1 MKVLFDE
8 KGYVNSFTIDESGCF
23 EDESNVVILPNP
35 EDEAHFVEYYMH
47 YNKDGF
53 DQAHFEAAMA
63 QKELEQAKAEAQAQ
77 IDELKAQ
84 LASSDYKVIKC
95 MEAQLAGEKMPYNIE
110 AIHAE
115 RQAIR
120 DLINALEAENVN

>member
-84 LASSDYKVIKC
+84 LSASDYKVIKC
-95 MEAQLAGEKMPYNIE
+95 MEAQLTGEEMPYDIE

-115 RQAIR
+115 RQATR
-120 DLINALEAENVN
+120 DLINALENKN

>member
-8 KGYVNSFTIDESGCF
+8 KGYINSFTIDEGGCF

-53 DQAHFEAAMA
+53 DQAHFEAAMTKNA
-63 QKELEQAKAEAQAQ
+63 VEQAKAEVQNQ
-77 IDELKAQ
+77 IYELKAQ
-84 LASSDYKVIKC
+84 LSASDYKVIKC
-95 MEAQLAGEKMPYNIE
+95 MEAQLAGEEMPYDIE
-110 AIHAE
+110 VIHAE

-120 DLINALEAENVN
+120 DLINALEAKI

>member
-8 KGYVNSFTIDESGCF
+8 KGYISSFILDESGCF
-23 EDESNVVILPNP
+23 GDEPNVIILPNP
-35 EDEAHFVEYYMH
+35 EDEDHFVEHYMH

-53 DQAHFEAAMA
+53 DQAHYEAWLV
-63 QKELEQAKAEAQAQ
+63 QKEVDKSNAEVQNQ

-84 LASSDYKVIKC
+84 LSASDYKVIKC
-95 MEAQLAGEKMPYNIE
+95 MEAQLSGEEAPYDIE

-120 DLINALEAENVN
+120 DSINTLEAKSL

>member
-8 KGYVNSFTIDESGCF
+8 KGYIQSFILDEGGCF
-23 EDESNVVILPNP
+23 EDESKVVILPNP

-77 IDELKAQ
+77 IDELKVQ

-95 MEAQLAGEKMPYNIE
+95 MEAQLAGEEMPYDIE

-120 DLINALEAENVN
+120 DKINELEQ